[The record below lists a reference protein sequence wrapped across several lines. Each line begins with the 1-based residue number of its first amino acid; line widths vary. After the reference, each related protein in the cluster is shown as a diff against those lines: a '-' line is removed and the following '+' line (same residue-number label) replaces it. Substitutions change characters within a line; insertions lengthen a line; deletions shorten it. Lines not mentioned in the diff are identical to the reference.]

1 MDQVESFSFEDL
13 GDVRCNI
20 RDEAPWFVAQDVC
33 DVLGIKN
40 VKQAISKLFDDE
52 HTIMPWNTFGG
63 EQHLL
68 TVSESG
74 LYILILRSRSAME
87 PGTVACRFRRWVTA
101 EVLPSI
107 RQTGHYSVSQKLA
120 NDTDHLDN
128 KAAFIVMVTQW
139 KAYFEEAW
147 RLRQLRRYGKTWN

>member
-1 MDQVESFSFEDL
+1 MDQAESFSFEDL

-63 EQHLL
+63 EQ
-68 TVSESG
+68 
-74 LYILILRSRSAME
+74 
-87 PGTVACRFRRWVTA
+87 
-101 EVLPSI
+101 
-107 RQTGHYSVSQKLA
+107 
-120 NDTDHLDN
+120 
-128 KAAFIVMVTQW
+128 
-139 KAYFEEAW
+139 
-147 RLRQLRRYGKTWN
+147 